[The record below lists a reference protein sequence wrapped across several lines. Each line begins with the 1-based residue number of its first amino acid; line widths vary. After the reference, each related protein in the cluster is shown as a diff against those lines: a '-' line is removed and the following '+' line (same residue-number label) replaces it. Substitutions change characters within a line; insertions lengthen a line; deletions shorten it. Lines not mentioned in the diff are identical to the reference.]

1 MLELDLPPHTAAAC
15 AATCAAACAAAS
27 AATCAAA
34 CAAACADDHADDH
47 ADRREHSPART
58 PAPDADRAPAQA
70 AAARAARVWVVE
82 DDEVVALYLGEL
94 LRDAGHA
101 VATYVDPRRALHA
114 FQLDP
119 QAMDVVVTDHRM
131 PGLSGEALA
140 RALLARRPGLR
151 IVLCTAYS
159 DRLDE
164 RAARALG
171 IAHYLRKPFDAQ
183 ALLRAVG
190 AGEGPR

>member
-1 MLELDLPPHTAAAC
+1 MLELDLPPHAATAGTAAC
-15 AATCAAACAAAS
+15 T
-27 AATCAAA
+27 AA
-34 CAAACADDHADDH
+34 CAAACADEHADEHADDR
-47 ADRREHSPART
+47 ADRRPDRREHGPART
-58 PAPDADRAPAQA
+58 PAPDTGHAPAQPA
-70 AAARAARVWVVE
+70 AVRAARVWVVE

-190 AGEGPR
+190 AGQGPR